1 VTYSIVARDP
11 VTGELGVAMQ
21 TAFLAAGSILPWARA
36 GVGVVAT
43 QAFAEPAYGPRC
55 LDALAAGA
63 SARDALDRAIAM
75 DSHPAIRQVAV
86 LGRDSAVAVMTGPAC
101 VEHAGHLIGEGF
113 SVQANMMASAEV
125 WPAMAEAYRSAA
137 GSFPR
142 RMLAALRAAQ
152 DAGGDARGVMSA
164 ALVVVAAGPSSP
176 WEGRLLDLRV
186 DRSDDPIG
194 ELSGLVNAAEAY
206 DRFDRASDEL
216 SSGATSAALD
226 DIDAGLA
233 LLPGDENLRFLRIG
247 ALLGLGDID
256 GARGELQELLAERS
270 SWAIVVRSFLANG
283 LVPVPPTLDVAS
295 LLP

>member
-1 VTYSIVARDP
+1 MTYSIVARDP

-137 GSFPR
+137 DSFPR

-216 SSGATSAALD
+216 SSGATSAALN

-256 GARGELQELLAERS
+256 GARGERLELLAERS